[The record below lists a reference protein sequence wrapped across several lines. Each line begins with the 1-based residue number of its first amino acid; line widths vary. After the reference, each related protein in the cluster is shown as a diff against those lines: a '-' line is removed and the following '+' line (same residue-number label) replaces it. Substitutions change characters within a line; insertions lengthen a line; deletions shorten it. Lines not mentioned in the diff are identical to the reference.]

1 MADGLA
7 ANLMEAQDLD
17 RAVRDFLNEHLS
29 GQRQTARDFYRLADS
44 LAKKGRQDLHDQV
57 IRAVPVDRLS
67 EWRDRRN
74 HKRIG
79 VGLSFCAAMHHHR
92 QVYTGLELD
101 GIPARYT
108 SSKVGG
114 REFAKAVGLRVA
126 ERFIERAK
134 IDDIT
139 PRSGAVLKPANDSG
153 SRGVYLCQDDGTFF
167 SVRDKTTI
175 TDFGEV
181 VKIIKSQMET
191 KEILSHRFHLEEM
204 IVEEDGA
211 PARDFKFYAFYGEVG
226 LVIEI
231 IRKPETRHCFYV
243 DGKPASVGKYA
254 GELFK
259 GTEIPKG
266 LTDAIRAVSLE
277 LPVPFTRIDVYKA
290 KDGVV
295 FGEFTHTPG
304 NFEGFSL
311 DHDRRLG
318 EMYTRAQARLAAD
331 MFAGKRFESFRRAA
345 PAGVA
350 S

>member
-1 MADGLA
+1 MADGSA
-7 ANLMEAQDLD
+7 AGLVNASDLD
-17 RAVRDFLNEHLS
+17 AAVRTFLNEHLS
-29 GQRQTARDFYRLADS
+29 SQRATALEFYRLADA
-44 LAKKGRQDLHDQV
+44 LTDKGRQDLHDQV

-92 QVYTGLELD
+92 QVYTDLELE

-126 ERFIERAK
+126 ERYIERAK
-134 IDDIT
+134 IDDII
-139 PRSGAVLKPANDSG
+139 PRAGAVLKPANDSG

-167 SVRDKTTI
+167 SVRDKTTF
-175 TDFGEV
+175 TDFAEV
-181 VKIIKSQMET
+181 VQIIKSQMKS

-204 IVEEDGA
+204 IVEVDGA
-211 PARDFKFYAFYGEVG
+211 PARDFKFYAFYGEIG

-231 IRKPETRHCFYV
+231 VRKPETRHCFYV
-243 DGKPASVGKYA
+243 NGKPANVGKYP

-266 LTDAIRAVSLE
+266 LSEEIQAVSRE
-277 LPVPFTRIDVYKA
+277 LPVPFTRIDVYKS
-290 KDGVV
+290 KNGVV

-311 DHDRRLG
+311 EHDRRLG

-331 MFAGKRFESFRRAA
+331 MFAGKRFEAFRKAA
-345 PAGVA
+345 PAGTA